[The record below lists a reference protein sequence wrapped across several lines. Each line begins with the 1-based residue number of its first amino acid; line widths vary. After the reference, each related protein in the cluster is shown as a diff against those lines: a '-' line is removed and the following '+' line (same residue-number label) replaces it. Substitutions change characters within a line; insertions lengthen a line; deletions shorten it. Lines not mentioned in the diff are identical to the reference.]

1 MNSFTAV
8 KTAVKRVG
16 SQQKV
21 ADILG
26 VSRQTV
32 KMWVKSGSVSRD
44 YVVPFCR
51 LTGENPR
58 NVSKFAAEILDL
70 CEEVAVA
77 N

>member
-1 MNSFTAV
+1 MNSFNAV
-8 KTAVKRVG
+8 KAAVKRIG

-21 ADILG
+21 ADRLG
-26 VSRQTV
+26 VSRQAV

-58 NVSKFAAEILDL
+58 NVSRFAAEILDL
-70 CEEVAVA
+70 CEEAALA

>member
-21 ADILG
+21 ADLLG

-32 KMWVKSGSVSRD
+32 KMWVKSGNVSRD

-51 LTGENPR
+51 LTKEDPR

-70 CEEVAVA
+70 REEAA
-77 N
+77 LSN